1 MKARSYMSFYEENPS
16 CDKVDLLSFAKLDF
30 NMVQKLYKKEIGSNT
45 KWWRE
50 LDFATKVPYA
60 RDRVV
65 EGFFWPFAT
74 NSEPKYSTAR
84 QMITKL
90 SICISLVDDTFD
102 VYGTV
107 EELELFTKAIQR
119 WDIQCI
125 ESLPDCFKVIF
136 NAIMECWMEIE
147 VFMND
152 VGGDSNLVLQHVKQA
167 FSNIVQAYMVEAKW
181 CHEDYIPTYD
191 EYMINGILT
200 SGSPWFTTV
209 FIALGEFASKE
220 MFDWISNIPF
230 ILKASSFAGRL
241 TNDLSSHKNKKG
253 EFDEIIVAQDVER
266 MWSLYEAAQ
275 LRVHGEDILEEAHKF
290 TYNKLKSI
298 TNQLSPSLANQVNQS
313 LQQPLD
319 KAIPRMKA
327 RWWRELDFA
336 TKVPYARDRVVEGFF
351 WPFATNSEP
360 KYSTARQMITKLAI
374 CISLVDDTFDVYG
387 TVEELELFTK
397 AIQRW
402 DIRCIESLPDCFKVI
417 FNAIMECWMEI
428 EVFMNDVGG
437 DSNLV
442 LQHVKQAF
450 SNIVQAYMVEA
461 KWCHED
467 YIPTYDDYKING
479 ILTSGNPLFT
489 TMFIALGEFA
499 SKEMFDWISNIPFIL
514 KATSFVGRL
523 TNDLSSHKFE
533 QQRKHVASAVESCMK
548 QYDFSEEEAYEFI
561 KKDINDSWKDM
572 NEEYLK
578 LTEEIPR
585 PILDCI
591 VNLARICEFIYANFE
606 DKYTNCELL
615 NDHIMALLLDP
626 IVV

>member
-1 MKARSYMSFYEENPS
+1 MTSSQPAPSNSKRPSANFAPSIWHDTFQKYADSESLEVNEIMKQEVQMHKEKVKMNLLSNDNNILQRLSLIDSIQRLSISYHFENEIDRILVHIHNDFINKDLAIEECDLHFTALFFRLLRQKGYNISSDVFNKFKNKKGEFDEIIVAQDVERMWSLYEAAQLRVHGEDILEEAHKFTYNKLKSITNQLSPSLANQVNQSLQQPLDKAIPRMKARSYMSFYEENPS
-16 CDKVDLLSFAKLDF
+16 CDKVDLLSLAKLDF

-74 NSEPKYSTAR
+74 NSEPKYSTGR

-90 SICISLVDDTFD
+90 AICISLVDDTFD

-241 TNDLSSHKNKKG
+241 TNDLSSHK
-253 EFDEIIVAQDVER
+253 
-266 MWSLYEAAQ
+266 
-275 LRVHGEDILEEAHKF
+275 
-290 TYNKLKSI
+290 
-298 TNQLSPSLANQVNQS
+298 
-313 LQQPLD
+313 
-319 KAIPRMKA
+319 
-327 RWWRELDFA
+327 
-336 TKVPYARDRVVEGFF
+336 
-351 WPFATNSEP
+351 
-360 KYSTARQMITKLAI
+360 
-374 CISLVDDTFDVYG
+374 
-387 TVEELELFTK
+387 
-397 AIQRW
+397 
-402 DIRCIESLPDCFKVI
+402 
-417 FNAIMECWMEI
+417 
-428 EVFMNDVGG
+428 
-437 DSNLV
+437 
-442 LQHVKQAF
+442 
-450 SNIVQAYMVEA
+450 
-461 KWCHED
+461 
-467 YIPTYDDYKING
+467 
-479 ILTSGNPLFT
+479 
-489 TMFIALGEFA
+489 
-499 SKEMFDWISNIPFIL
+499 
-514 KATSFVGRL
+514 
-523 TNDLSSHKFE
+523 FE

-548 QYDFSEEEAYEFI
+548 QYNFSEEEAYEFI

-615 NDHIMALLLDP
+615 NDDIMALLLDP
-626 IVV
+626 IIV

>member
-1 MKARSYMSFYEENPS
+1 
-16 CDKVDLLSFAKLDF
+16 
-30 NMVQKLYKKEIGSNT
+30 
-45 KWWRE
+45 
-50 LDFATKVPYA
+50 
-60 RDRVV
+60 
-65 EGFFWPFAT
+65 
-74 NSEPKYSTAR
+74 
-84 QMITKL
+84 
-90 SICISLVDDTFD
+90 
-102 VYGTV
+102 
-107 EELELFTKAIQR
+107 
-119 WDIQCI
+119 
-125 ESLPDCFKVIF
+125 
-136 NAIMECWMEIE
+136 
-147 VFMND
+147 
-152 VGGDSNLVLQHVKQA
+152 
-167 FSNIVQAYMVEAKW
+167 
-181 CHEDYIPTYD
+181 
-191 EYMINGILT
+191 
-200 SGSPWFTTV
+200 
-209 FIALGEFASKE
+209 
-220 MFDWISNIPF
+220 
-230 ILKASSFAGRL
+230 
-241 TNDLSSHKNKKG
+241 
-253 EFDEIIVAQDVER
+253 

-327 RWWRELDFA
+327 RSYMSFYEENPSCDKVDLLSLAKLDFNMVQKLYKKEIGSNTKWWRELDFA

>member
-1 MKARSYMSFYEENPS
+1 MSLSSSVPVMPSTQQASSNSKRRSANFAHSIWHDTFLKYADSEFSGVNDTVKQEVQMHKKKVKMYLSSNDNNILQKLCLIDSIQRLSIAYHFEREIDEILAQIHNDFINNNGFAIEERDLHFIALLFRLFRQKGYYISSDVFNKFKNRRGEFDEITLVQDVEGMWSLYEAAQLRVHGEDILEKAHEFTYNKLKSITNQLSPSLANQVNQSLQQPLHKAIPRMKARSYMSFYEENPS

-60 RDRVV
+60 RDRAV

-90 SICISLVDDTFD
+90 AICISLVDDTFD

-119 WDIQCI
+119 WDIRCI

-136 NAIMECWMEIE
+136 SAIMECWMEIE

-230 ILKASSFAGRL
+230 ILKAASFAGRL
-241 TNDLSSHKNKKG
+241 
-253 EFDEIIVAQDVER
+253 I
-266 MWSLYEAAQ
+266 
-275 LRVHGEDILEEAHKF
+275 
-290 TYNKLKSI
+290 
-298 TNQLSPSLANQVNQS
+298 
-313 LQQPLD
+313 
-319 KAIPRMKA
+319 
-327 RWWRELDFA
+327 
-336 TKVPYARDRVVEGFF
+336 
-351 WPFATNSEP
+351 
-360 KYSTARQMITKLAI
+360 
-374 CISLVDDTFDVYG
+374 
-387 TVEELELFTK
+387 
-397 AIQRW
+397 
-402 DIRCIESLPDCFKVI
+402 
-417 FNAIMECWMEI
+417 
-428 EVFMNDVGG
+428 
-437 DSNLV
+437 
-442 LQHVKQAF
+442 
-450 SNIVQAYMVEA
+450 
-461 KWCHED
+461 
-467 YIPTYDDYKING
+467 
-479 ILTSGNPLFT
+479 
-489 TMFIALGEFA
+489 
-499 SKEMFDWISNIPFIL
+499 
-514 KATSFVGRL
+514 
-523 TNDLSSHKFE
+523 NDLSSHKFE

-548 QYDFSEEEAYEFI
+548 QYDFSEEEVYEFI

-578 LTEEIPR
+578 LSEEIPR

>member
-1 MKARSYMSFYEENPS
+1 MTYSHYLLIFHAFELNIKLKTLQEVNEIMKQEVQMHKE
-16 CDKVDLLSFAKLDF
+16 KVKMNLLSNDNNILQRLSLIDSI
-30 NMVQKLYKKEIGSNT
+30 Q
-45 KWWRE
+45 R
-50 LDFATKVPYA
+50 
-60 RDRVV
+60 
-65 EGFFWPFAT
+65 
-74 NSEPKYSTAR
+74 
-84 QMITKL
+84 L
-90 SICISLVDDTFD
+90 SISYHFENEIDRILVHIHNDFINKDLAIEECDLHFTALFFRLLRQKGYNISSGTYRTNFFIFYIYHYNIKRYQFINYGFTLVSINMNYTD
-102 VYGTV
+102 V
-107 EELELFTKAIQR
+107 
-119 WDIQCI
+119 
-125 ESLPDCFKVIF
+125 F
-136 NAIMECWMEIE
+136 NK
-147 VFMND
+147 F
-152 VGGDSNLVLQHVKQA
+152 
-167 FSNIVQAYMVEAKW
+167 
-181 CHEDYIPTYD
+181 
-191 EYMINGILT
+191 
-200 SGSPWFTTV
+200 
-209 FIALGEFASKE
+209 
-220 MFDWISNIPF
+220 
-230 ILKASSFAGRL
+230 
-241 TNDLSSHKNKKG
+241 KNKKG

-327 RWWRELDFA
+327 RSYMSFYEENPSCDKVDLLSLAKLDFNMVQKLYKKEIGSNTKWWRELDFA

-467 YIPTYDDYKING
+467 YIPTYDEYMING
-479 ILTSGNPLFT
+479 ILTSGSPWFT
-489 TMFIALGEFA
+489 TVFIALGEFA

-514 KATSFVGRL
+514 KASSFAGRL

-548 QYDFSEEEAYEFI
+548 QYNFSEEEAYEFI

-615 NDHIMALLLDP
+615 NDDIMALLLDP